1 MINQQSRIRLKI
13 VVGKAPHFL
22 ELELPY
28 FKKYFD
34 VVDDA
39 DDETVVL
46 AYASD
51 VLAHAT
57 SFRCSIRTALIFPG
71 FGFRPY
77 SVPSDRSFMAE
88 LINQHYQVAFVNP
101 GPMEESF
108 RDTGKLVV
116 HPFSIDLARL
126 PFKKPRQALNSL
138 LHASAIGSM
147 KKDWMR
153 SVRVMQQSGL
163 KWEIFPPRPL
173 VDEPDAVGEPAAAPS
188 LPDKVRQQL
197 AVWRNHYW
205 HPIYRRTL
213 KWGLPPLMLPNG
225 YLSHD
230 TLIKRYQ
237 QYDGFVHIAKD
248 NSPATDAKYTATL
261 LEAGAT
267 GALLFWHDTLGLGND
282 FETIFNLPLDPALAA
297 AEILQIRQ
305 HVNIEQH
312 SRRTAEEIRDRCNPD
327 SVMRIRRAAIEKA
340 LNARQSA

>member
-1 MINQQSRIRLKI
+1 
-13 VVGKAPHFL
+13 V
-22 ELELPY
+22 EE
-28 FKKYFD
+28 
-34 VVDDA
+34 A
-39 DDETVVL
+39 DKDTVVL

-51 VLAHAT
+51 VLEYAT
-57 SFRCSIRTALIFPG
+57 SFPCSIRTALIFPG

-77 SVPSDRSFMAE
+77 CEPADRAYMSG
-88 LINQHYQVAFVNP
+88 LINQHYQIAFVNP

-126 PFKKPRQALNSL
+126 PFKPRQQLNTL

-153 SVRVMQQSGL
+153 SVRVMQKTGL

-173 VDEPDAVGEPAAAPS
+173 VDESGALVEPVAAPPS
-188 LPDKVRQQL
+188 LPEKLRQQL
-197 AVWRNHYW
+197 AVLRNRYW

-213 KWGLPPLMLPNG
+213 KWGLPPILLPTG

-248 NSPATDAKYTATL
+248 NPPATDAKYTATL

-297 AEILQIRQ
+297 AEILQIRENI
-305 HVNIEQH
+305 NIEQH
-312 SRRTAEEIRDRCNPD
+312 SRRTAEEIRDRCNPER
-327 SVMRIRRAAIEKA
+327 VMRIRYDAIAQA
-340 LNARQSA
+340 LNAAEK